1 MEVLSLQSLNREH
14 AASTGSSLLAAHALE
29 ERSPNYHD
37 VKKMSRLLHRI
48 AQDIKQ
54 SSPTTPVPSAWLI
67 NCLVNTHLCGV
78 HAIETSWQTTL
89 EWTLMHILQDAQKT
103 KPHPRT
109 FVEYDGYTPLFPNKE
124 GFTLAN
130 THDFIR
136 LSLAHLRKTSSA
148 Y

>member
-14 AASTGSSLLAAHALE
+14 ALTTGSSLLSVQAQE
-29 ERSPNYHD
+29 ERSPNYCD
-37 VKKMSRLLHRI
+37 VKKVSRLLNRI

-54 SSPTTPVPSAWLI
+54 HTPDAPVPSAWLI

-78 HAIETSWQTTL
+78 HALDTSWQTTL
-89 EWTLMHILQDAQKT
+89 EWTLRHILQDAQKAR
-103 KPHPRT
+103 PHPRT

-130 THDFIR
+130 THDFVR
-136 LSLAHLRKTSSA
+136 LCLAQLRKTS
-148 Y
+148 